1 VRRHVLVAILSVT
14 AIAIVLFG
22 VPLAIVVE
30 RFVDDDATLRVERQ
44 AVLASREVPADFAT
58 GDDPVEL
65 PTNEDGIVFALYG
78 TEGALITGTGP
89 ARADPVTAKALSN
102 QVVDVEIPGARV
114 VAVPVAAD
122 ERVIGVIR
130 AEQSTAA
137 SDARTRQILLLLA
150 GLALAV
156 IAVGAAIGWVL
167 AGRLARPVRLLR
179 DAAVRLGDGDFT
191 IEVSRSRVPE
201 LDEAAKAMTATA
213 LRLDDLVTRERAF
226 STDASHQL
234 RTPLAG
240 LRAAIETELEFPRSD
255 PAIVLHEA
263 ISDIDRLERTIT
275 ELLTIAR
282 TSNIASAH
290 VALADVFADVG
301 STWQRRFARE
311 NRTLTIVPARYTP
324 TVKGSAP
331 MLRHAIDVL
340 LDNALRHGAGE
351 VCITHNIS
359 DDAVTVTISDSG
371 HGFANDTEPHDDLDP
386 SSTPV
391 SLHGLGLPL
400 AQRLIGSMPGRLTIA
415 HSGPIPRIDIVLQR
429 TVPAHSG
436 TTKTDG
442 TQDQHTSM
450 PEP

>member
-1 VRRHVLVAILSVT
+1 MRRRVLAAILSVT

-44 AVLASREVPADFAT
+44 AVLASREVPADFAS
-58 GDDPVEL
+58 GNDPVEL
-65 PTNEDGIVFALYG
+65 PTNDDGIALALYG
-78 TEGALITGTGP
+78 ADGSLIAGKGP
-89 ARADPVTAKALSN
+89 TRADAATTEALGN

-137 SDARTRQILLLLA
+137 SAARTRQILALLG
-150 GLALAV
+150 GLALGV
-156 IAVGAAIGWVL
+156 IAIGAAIGWIL

-179 DAAVRLGDGDFT
+179 DAAVQLGDGDFT
-191 IEVSRSRVPE
+191 IDVSRSRVPE
-201 LDEAAKAMTATA
+201 LDEAAQAMTATA

-226 STDASHQL
+226 SADASHQL

-240 LRAAIETELEFPRSD
+240 LRAAIETELEFPRPD
-255 PAIVLHEA
+255 PTIVLHEA

-282 TSNIASAH
+282 TSNIATSP
-290 VALADVFADVG
+290 VTLADVLADVE
-301 STWQRRFARE
+301 STWQRRFAGA
-311 NRTLTIVPARYTP
+311 NRALTVAPARYTP
-324 TVKGSAP
+324 TVKGNAP

-351 VCITHNIS
+351 VCISRHIT
-359 DDAVTVTISDSG
+359 DDAVTVTISDNG
-371 HGFANDTEPHDDLDP
+371 HGFASGTEPLDDL
-386 SSTPV
+386 SSSNTPG

-400 AQRLIGSMPGRLTIA
+400 AQRLIDAMPGRLTIA
-415 HSGPIPRIDIVLQR
+415 HSGPNPRIDIVLQR
-429 TVPAHSG
+429 TVPAQSG
-436 TTKTDG
+436 TVQTR
-442 TQDQHTSM
+442 
-450 PEP
+450 